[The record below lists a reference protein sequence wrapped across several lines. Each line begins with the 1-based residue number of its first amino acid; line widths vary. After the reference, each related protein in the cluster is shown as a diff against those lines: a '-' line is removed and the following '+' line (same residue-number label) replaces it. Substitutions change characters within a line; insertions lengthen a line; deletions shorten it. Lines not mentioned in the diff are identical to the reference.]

1 VRYLEDC
8 IAKLKAQCEQDTSTG
23 TAALTPTVQFRFTR
37 QEPYG
42 DGDWHKRMEGE
53 GEAEAEA
60 EEEEEADED
69 GDVEMTE
76 NSEPSSP
83 VLTEAPVSRSN
94 QSSVSPALLAQDA
107 QTQTPTQHH
116 DPSCLPDY
124 RRRYGVNTTAN
135 RETPP
140 AVASKSNYPYP
151 PQGTTL
157 GLSHP
162 SLTSPTL
169 RPQLEIDHE
178 VSAALLML
186 GSDRRGPGSHPV
198 SARGMSV
205 RDLLIS

>member
-8 IAKLKAQCEQDTSTG
+8 ITKLKAQCEQDTSTG
-23 TAALTPTVQFRFTR
+23 TVAPTPTAQFRFTR

-42 DGDWHKRMEGE
+42 DGDWHKRTEGE
-53 GEAEAEA
+53 VEAEAEV
-60 EEEEEADED
+60 EEEADED

-76 NSEPSSP
+76 NSEPPSP
-83 VLTEAPVSRSN
+83 VLTEVVASRSD

-107 QTQTPTQHH
+107 QTQTPTQHY
-116 DPSCLPDY
+116 DPSHPSDY
-124 RRRYGVNTTAN
+124 RHHYGTVTTAD

-140 AVASKSNYPYP
+140 TAASKTDYPYP

-157 GLSHP
+157 ELPRP

-186 GSDRRGPGSHPV
+186 GSDRR
-198 SARGMSV
+198 ARGMSV